1 MRQPPEQQSRLRSY
15 VGWLILLWLGLT
27 WLSAKPVLAATINNI
42 QGDQPW
48 PAQPVL
54 QLQPELAQIIEPTA
68 QLQKLA
74 EGFGWAEG
82 PVVEPQSGDVL
93 FSDVP
98 ANKVYRYSAKT
109 GLQTYLFPSGYTK
122 IQAGNPG
129 QGANGLIFNQQQQL
143 VLAQHGDR
151 ALAVLDG
158 FDNHQPRYQPLALTY
173 QGKKFNSPN
182 DLVQHKDGSYYFTD
196 PPYGLAKGDKDPLK
210 QQPQN
215 GVYRR
220 SADGTITLL
229 HSALSRPNG
238 LAFSPDQQFLYVAN
252 SDPEA
257 AQWWRFKLQNDGS
270 LGEATL
276 FFDATA
282 MVKQAP
288 GLPDGLKVLP
298 SGHVLATGP
307 GGVLIFN
314 DKAQHLGTIQTGV
327 AAANV
332 ALSPDQQNLYI
343 TASSYLFRIPLQ
355 PKAQPK
361 AVK

>member
-1 MRQPPEQQSRLRSY
+1 MLPYSFLSLLS
-15 VGWLILLWLGLT
+15 VILLMPAWAASLI
-27 WLSAKPVLAATINNI
+27 PV
-42 QGDQPW
+42 QPIT
-48 PAQPVL
+48 V
-54 QLQPELAQIIEPTA
+54 LQPELLQIIDKNARLEI
-68 QLQKLA
+68 LA

-98 ANKVYRYSAKT
+98 ANKVHRYNAKT
-109 GLQTYLFPSGYTK
+109 GLHTYLFPSGYT
-122 IQAGNPG
+122 QTQDGNPG

-158 FDNHQPRYQPLALTY
+158 FNNHQPRYKPLALLY
-173 QGKKFNSPN
+173 QDKKFNSPN
-182 DLVQHKDGSYYFTD
+182 DLVQHTNGAYYFTD
-196 PPYGLAKGDKDPLK
+196 PPYGLAKGDQDPLK
-210 QQPQN
+210 QQPHN
-215 GVYRR
+215 GVYRL
-220 SADGTITLL
+220 ANDGTVFLL

-238 LAFSPDQQFLYVAN
+238 LAFSPDQKFLYVAN
-252 SDPEA
+252 SDPKA
-257 AQWWRFKLQNDGS
+257 AQWWRFKLQPDGR
-270 LGEATL
+270 LGKAEL

-314 DKAQHLGTIQTGV
+314 AKAVHLGTIQTGV

-332 ALSPDQQNLYI
+332 ALSPDNQTLYI
-343 TASSYLFRIPLQ
+343 TASSYLLSIKLQ
-355 PKAQPK
+355 PAAQPNS
-361 AVK
+361 AQ